1 MKTSRILIASA
12 VLCVIAAGCHKGPD
26 PSLPKQATINA
37 TVSGEAVYEDESTE
51 AFTWTG
57 ESTIGL
63 ISPSKTVQYGISTG
77 SGSRSGKFTG
87 EDLEGMAKY
96 AVSPFTAASYIGDGE
111 ETNLF
116 SFDFPTRQII
126 SKAINSTDL
135 VTPNDVKVLVATD
148 AKGTAEFENVA
159 AFVRIPVGCESTC
172 HVDSVEVYCSS
183 ANITGK
189 SVVSLSD
196 GAVSLEVSAE
206 GSHSSRIVFS
216 QPITIIS
223 DTVFVTVP
231 IAPVRTSEIRV
242 SVYSTQTVGIHN
254 KIEESFDFEAGKVY
268 TLDVVDCN
276 DTRAILTDGPDF
288 NSKIKELAS
297 KVSGKKRNDKDSDLV
312 IYSISFHTNS
322 EMPDP
327 SESNTIDLSAG
338 NDGSVL
344 AVATPNEDFESDG
357 LYDIN
362 IYTAAANF
370 STLNTANMFSL
381 FGKLVEIN
389 GLEKLNT
396 YGATMMKRMFASAVK
411 LQKLDLSSFNN
422 ANAMAFDSMFFRCE
436 NLEELQL
443 GDNFITSKAI
453 RAVALFNKC
462 YKLKSVDVSKLDV
475 SGCSSI
481 SQMFQNCEAMEEI
494 ICPLDA
500 SGCTSISQMFYQCK
514 KAKRIDISKM
524 KTSSKLISTRYMFYQ
539 CNALEDTLDF
549 TNFYTLKD
557 TCFYHAFS
565 GMGKI
570 KAIKVGENYN
580 INAALKRA
588 ETGKPSLNFFFGSSS
603 TASSTTCY
611 VGSGRTPDDPTV
623 IICPRMF
630 LQLLIKDPATTC
642 PQRIQM
648 KEGYIK
654 FVNYNGNPFKLRLRG
669 SDEEVPIPEMNAYT
683 TDYIV
688 VDPDETK

>member
-12 VLCVIAAGCHKGPD
+12 VLCMMATGCHKGPD
-26 PSLPKQATINA
+26 PSVPKQAEINA
-37 TVSGEAVYEDESTE
+37 TVSGEAVYEDETTE
-51 AFTWTG
+51 AFTWTS

-63 ISPSKTVQYGISTG
+63 ISPSKTVQYEISAG

-87 EDLEGMAKY
+87 EDLEGAAKY
-96 AVSPFTAASYIGDGE
+96 AVSPFTTASYIGNE
-111 ETNLF
+111 EGAPLF

-126 SKAINSTDL
+126 SKAINSTEL
-135 VTPNDVKVLVATD
+135 VTPNDVKVLVATS
-148 AKGTAEFENVA
+148 AKGTVELENVA
-159 AFVRIPVGCESTC
+159 AFVRIPVGCQGTC
-172 HVDSVEVYCSS
+172 HIDSVEVYCSD

-196 GAVSLEVSAE
+196 GKTLLEVSGE

-216 QPITIIS
+216 QPIAVIS
-223 DTVFVTVP
+223 DTVYVTVP
-231 IAPVRTSEIRV
+231 VAPVKTFGIRV
-242 SVYSTQTVGIHN
+242 GVYSTQTVGIHK
-254 KIEESFDFEAGKVY
+254 KIDETFYFEAGKVY

-297 KVSGKKRNDKDSDLV
+297 RVSGKKRNDKDSDLV
-312 IYSISFHTNS
+312 IYSISFHTDS
-322 EMPDP
+322 QMPNQGD
-327 SESNTIDLSAG
+327 NTIDLSAG
-338 NDGSVL
+338 GDGSVL
-344 AVATPNEDFESDG
+344 GVATLNEEFESDG
-357 LYDIN
+357 LYDID
-362 IYTAAANF
+362 IYTEAANF

-396 YGATMMKRMFASAVK
+396 YGATMMKRMFASAAKVR
-411 LQKLDLSSFNN
+411 KLDLSSFNN

-475 SGCSSI
+475 SNCTSI

-494 ICPLDA
+494 VCPLDA

-514 KAKRIDISKM
+514 KARRIDISKM

-549 TNFYTLKD
+549 TNFYTLRD
-557 TCFYHAFS
+557 TCFYRAFC
-565 GMGKI
+565 GLGKI
-570 KAIKVGENYN
+570 KAIKVGDNFN

-588 ETGKPSLNFFFGSSS
+588 ESKTTPLQEFFGSSS
-603 TASSTTCY
+603 TASSTSCY
-611 VGSGRTPDDPTV
+611 VGAGMTPENPTV

-648 KEGYIK
+648 KYGYIK
-654 FVNYNGNPFKLRLRG
+654 FVNYNGNPYKLRLKG
-669 SDEEVPIPEMNAYT
+669 VEEEIPIPDMNVFK

-688 VDPDETK
+688 VDPDEKK